1 MRFSQSLFILFALTF
16 LLSCSVFQDPLKD
29 AKSFEEAGMYSQAF
43 EVYKN
48 RYEAKADAEALI
60 GMKQIGQ
67 RLLNKEYDTAYQLY
81 TKGMY
86 DEAEAK
92 FLEAEKLKKELE
104 YYRLNLVTEPI
115 YQNAIDDVSVQR
127 FEAYYKE
134 AEQALLAADFETA
147 DLMIR
152 KLRGLRRQDKR
163 IEYLEI
169 LSSIYPNYLE
179 GKNAMDLGLYR
190 QAFFALDKVC
200 KIDAGFRDAFTLRE
214 EARSILSYTMA
225 YLTVGEGGN
234 DAIESTIATRVKQG
248 ILSLEDPFIT
258 LLERDDIIHI
268 IEEQK
273 LNMEAG
279 VDENSA
285 IKAGKLLGAQYLLT
299 GEILAYEDVLTD
311 ERVEERQGYLGR
323 TTKSKKV
330 KYLEF
335 EQRRKTSAVFRFQI
349 IDSESGVVY
358 AAETLPFEMDDVV
371 HYATFNGEDGELYP
385 GVWTSKLIPM
395 RSDEVYGYNEKKKLD
410 ALLNAPRSP
419 RSGKIME
426 QAVIEMISN
435 AVIEKVKAFRP
446 TVKRKVISE

>member
-1 MRFSQSLFILFALTF
+1 MRFSYSLLIIFPLTF
-16 LLSCSVFQDPLKD
+16 LFGCGIFQDPLKD
-29 AKSFEEAGMYSQAF
+29 AKTYEEAGMYSQAF

-48 RYEAKADAEALI
+48 RFESKADAEALI

-67 RLLNKEYDTAYQLY
+67 RLLNKEYDEAYQLY
-81 TKGMY
+81 NRGMY
-86 DEAEAK
+86 DEAEGK
-92 FLEAEKLKKELE
+92 FAEAEKLKKEFE
-104 YYRLNLVTEPI
+104 YYRLNLATDPI
-115 YQNAIDDVSVQR
+115 YQNAIEDVSFQR
-127 FEAYYKE
+127 FEAYYRE

-169 LSSIYPNYLE
+169 LSSIYPSYLE

-190 QAFFALDKVC
+190 QAFVALDKVC
-200 KIDAGFRDAFTLRE
+200 KIDAGFRNAFQLRE
-214 EARSILSYTMA
+214 DARAILSYTMA
-225 YLTVGEGGN
+225 YLTIGEGAN
-234 DAIESTIATRVKQG
+234 SVIESTIATRVKQG

-268 IEEQK
+268 IEEQR

-279 VDENSA
+279 IDENSA

-299 GEILAYEDVLTD
+299 GEILAYEDVLSD
-311 ERVEERQGYLGR
+311 ERVEERLGYLGR

-330 KYLEF
+330 KFLEF

-358 AAETLPFEMDDVV
+358 AAETLPFEMNDVV

-395 RSDEVYGYNEKKKLD
+395 RSDEVYGYNEKKKLEE
-410 ALLNAPRSP
+410 LLKAPQNP

-426 QAVIEMISN
+426 QAVIEMISS

-446 TVKRKVISE
+446 PIKRKTGTD